1 MPKMHVRG
9 DKLTVTIPARIRE
22 AVAVHDGDELEVTS
36 EDGRIVLTPVAE
48 RHPEIDAALAEALE
62 DERAG
67 SAIARILHHGRVQ
80 AVAQDPGGQEVR
92 RRLRYRILT
101 IIPHPK

>member
-1 MPKMHVRG
+1 MPKVHVRG

-22 AVAVHDGDELEVTS
+22 AVAVRDGDELEVTS

-48 RHPEIDAALAEALE
+48 RHPEIDAGLAEALE

-67 SAIARILHHGRVQ
+67 
-80 AVAQDPGGQEVR
+80 
-92 RRLRYRILT
+92 RLSPAFQTAEEIEAWQKTDNYKKLIG
-101 IIPHPK
+101 KA